1 MLQTPLSNKQAV
13 IYLQLEG
20 LPNVKDEVYGA
31 LDLWCAFELDFPLL
45 ALKRALSLLHQQQQN
60 KRIIQVCKWMLSK
73 GQGRTLGTYQMML
86 EAYDAEGRLVEAEEM
101 WARIVEESKESV
113 PRFLFA
119 RMMAMYS
126 LREKHTDVLKVFFTM
141 EELGIRPD
149 EAMVKKA
156 ANAHTELGH
165 PERAAAVVQRY
176 PAIRW
181 EWDYVKRRRI
191 KVKTVL
197 PTPANEEDGGEPA
210 DKEVA
215 TCENDALIGVDD
227 VHDSVIVTP
236 PQSAELEHIGV
247 SGLLRAD
254 SNSISGKGATEGIST
269 CPRTP

>member
-1 MLQTPLSNKQAV
+1 M
-13 IYLQLEG
+13 
-20 LPNVKDEVYGA
+20 KDEVYGA

-86 EAYDAEGRLVEAEEM
+86 EAYDAEGRLAEAEEM

-126 LREKHTDVLKVFFTM
+126 LREMHTDVLKVFFTM

-156 ANAHTELGH
+156 AHAHTEMGH

-181 EWDYVKRRRI
+181 EWDYVKGRRI

-197 PTPANEEDGGEPA
+197 PTPANGEGGEPA
-210 DKEVA
+210 DKEVVC
-215 TCENDALIGVDD
+215 CEIDALIGVDG
-227 VHDSVIVTP
+227 VHDSGIVTP
-236 PQSAELEHIGV
+236 PQSAELENIGL
-247 SGLLRAD
+247 SGLLHAD
-254 SNSISGKGATEGIST
+254 IDGLYGKGATEGNNT
-269 CPRTP
+269 FPRTP

>member
-1 MLQTPLSNKQAV
+1 
-13 IYLQLEG
+13 
-20 LPNVKDEVYGA
+20 
-31 LDLWCAFELDFPLL
+31 
-45 ALKRALSLLHQQQQN
+45 
-60 KRIIQVCKWMLSK
+60 
-73 GQGRTLGTYQMML
+73 MML
-86 EAYDAEGRLVEAEEM
+86 EAYDAEGRLAEAEEM

-126 LREKHTDVLKVFFTM
+126 LREMHTDVLKPELQVQVISKESEALWGCYGLSTVFFTM

-156 ANAHTELGH
+156 AHAHMEMGH

-181 EWDYVKRRRI
+181 EWDYVKGRRI

-197 PTPANEEDGGEPA
+197 REPANGEGGEPA
-210 DKEVA
+210 DEEVA
-215 TCENDALIGVDD
+215 CCENEALIGADG
-227 VHDSVIVTP
+227 VHDSGIVTP
-236 PQSAELEHIGV
+236 PQSAELEHIGL

-254 SNSISGKGATEGIST
+254 TDGLYGKGATEGNST
-269 CPRTP
+269 FPRTP